1 MEKHTKIFVFFLLLC
16 LTTMTTA
23 CVEEMKES
31 KNNGDII
38 VENNENYTRIE
49 TYGIVDG
56 DTPQTPPESE
66 QAETSTKLIE
76 NCENNGNIM
85 VNNNTY
91 NSSTNSPTINVYG
104 INNYNDEIKNCT
116 NNRNIQVNDNS
127 NNYNITPYGTVK
139 YSINNID
146 NCEHT
151 GKIIVNGTE
160 QQ

>member
-1 MEKHTKIFVFFLLLC
+1 MEKHIKIFVFFLLLC

-38 VENNENYTRIE
+38 VENNENYTEINAF
-49 TYGIVDG
+49 GIIDG

-104 INNYNDEIKNCT
+104 INNYNDEIKNST
-116 NNRNIQVNDNS
+116 NNGNIQVNDNS
-127 NNYNITPYGTVK
+127 NNYNIPPYGTGELLGYK
-139 YSINNID
+139 
-146 NCEHT
+146 
-151 GKIIVNGTE
+151 
-160 QQ
+160 